1 MHLLYFVRL
10 MFLDA
15 ILKPIKSGKL
25 MIVRL
30 GGRLRLCVSL
40 KIKMLS
46 KSSLFVATSIFP
58 DSITAAESTRHG
70 GISPAPYSSLN
81 LGLYTPDHNANVT
94 ENRKRFFA
102 SLGIL
107 PQQVAGAHQVHGD
120 RVCPIEKPGQIEGYD
135 ALITQQKGLFLTVT
149 IADCT
154 PVLIYDPLNEV
165 VAAVHAGW
173 RGTANR
179 IVQKAV
185 EKMHSIFHTDPSDCL
200 AYIGT
205 CIDECDFE
213 VDKDVAMHFAKAH
226 QRWDESRQ
234 KYFVDLKA
242 ANQAQLLALGLAPNQ
257 IEVSTYSTVR
267 DNEHFFSHRKE
278 HGKTGRSLAVIGIK
292 H

>member
-1 MHLLYFVRL
+1 

-15 ILKPIKSGKL
+15 ILNQVKPDKL

-30 GGRLRLCVSL
+30 SDRLWLYLSL

-58 DSITAAESTRHG
+58 ETIIAAESTRHG
-70 GISPAPYSSLN
+70 GVSPAPYASLN
-81 LGLYTPDHNANVT
+81 LGLYTPDEDENVT
-94 ENRKRFFA
+94 ENRKRFFK

-120 RVCPIEKPGQIEGYD
+120 RVCLLEKAGQIEGYD
-135 ALITQQKGLFLTVT
+135 ALITQQKNLFLTVT

-154 PVLIYDPLNEV
+154 PVLIYDPVNEV
-165 VAAVHAGW
+165 IAAIHAGW
-173 RGTANR
+173 RGTASR
-179 IVQKAV
+179 IVQKTV
-185 EKMHSIFHTDPSDCL
+185 EKMHSKFHTEPSDCL

-213 VDKDVAMHFAKAH
+213 VDEDVAMHFAKAH
-226 QRWDESRQ
+226 QRWDESHQ

-242 ANQAQLLALGLAPNQ
+242 ANQTQLLALGLAPNQ

-278 HGKTGRSLAVIGIK
+278 KGKTGRSLAVIGIK